1 MVCKLYVAGAA
12 GTTWDTSAGS
22 FVLYLEKGDM
32 VIIQNSHSVEG
43 LSGDHCSFFS
53 GFLLK
58 EMEHNPSVVG

>member
-1 MVCKLYVAGAA
+1 MLLVLRVQH
-12 GTTWDTSAGS
+12 TISAGS

-32 VIIQNSHSVEG
+32 VTIQNSD
-43 LSGDHCSFFS
+43 SGELLTGNHCSFFS